1 MIDDAFSVREGKL
14 YARRVI
20 TNSVWSICDG
30 YLSMVGSALWP
41 VLAVVFLNVIYIML
55 NIKRVVPEADRLR
68 YD

>member
-20 TNSVWSICDG
+20 TNSVWSIRDG

-41 VLAVVFLNVIYIML
+41 VLVVVFLNVIIIML
-55 NIKRVVPEADRLR
+55 NMQRVVPEADRLR

>member
-20 TNSVWSICDG
+20 TNSVWSIRGG

-55 NIKRVVPEADRLR
+55 NMQRVVPEADRLR

>member
-20 TNSVWSICDG
+20 TNSVWSIRGG

-41 VLAVVFLNVIYIML
+41 VLVVVFLNVIYIML
-55 NIKRVVPEADRLR
+55 NI
-68 YD
+68 

>member
-55 NIKRVVPEADRLR
+55 NI
-68 YD
+68 